1 MKVLNPM
8 HRAKHFVN
16 ICVQLGPVDKSQK
29 KGSFGMVKSILD
41 DFLSKQMHEI
51 RKNFVVQVY

>member
-1 MKVLNPM
+1 M

-51 RKNFVVQVY
+51 RRNFVVQVY